1 MPLFDGRFDAF
12 LTVDGLRA
20 AGAVPKWFGLG
31 FIQIKLNDRQRMH
44 FWHPELSADTPEE
57 ELHDHRYFFTSHVVA
72 GETTHEEWFFR
83 KDDHGDH
90 EMVAVNCKPG
100 SAGEE
105 QHLGYGRVEQ
115 GGSYTMVAGSKY
127 TFPPTGY
134 HRIRAE
140 RCVTFLERGDVL
152 TELATVIRPLGTP
165 AVCPFERQIPEPR
178 LWECVADLL
187 ENRLPK
193 PGYHL
198 TEIPKG
204 VLGQSSKI
212 LEEVLEL
219 IDAEKQGAKVMADV
233 ELSDLYGAIRHYLA
247 ANRPGT
253 TMRDLEIFADIT
265 ERAFVNGRRS

>member
-31 FIQIKLNDRQRMH
+31 FIQIKLNDTQRMH
-44 FWHPELSADTPEE
+44 FWHPSLSADTPEE

-105 QHLGYGRVEQ
+105 QHLGYGLVEQ

-140 RCVTFLERGDVL
+140 RCVTFLERGPVL

-165 AVCPFERQIPEPR
+165 AVCPFERQIPEAQ
-178 LWECVADLL
+178 LWDCIADLL
-187 ENRLPK
+187 EGRVLK

-198 TEIPKG
+198 TDIPKG
-204 VLGQSSKI
+204 VLGESSKI

-219 IDAEKQGAKVMADV
+219 IDAEKQGAKVMAAV
-233 ELSDLYGAIRHYLA
+233 ELSDLYGAVSHYLA
-247 ANRPGT
+247 NNMPGI
-253 TMRDLEIFADIT
+253 TMDDLARFSAIT
-265 ERAFVNGRRS
+265 ERAFVNGQRS

>member
-31 FIQIKLNDRQRMH
+31 FIQIKLNDTQRMH
-44 FWHPELSADTPEE
+44 FWHPSLSADTPEE
-57 ELHDHRYFFTSHVVA
+57 DLHDHRYFFTSHVVA
-72 GETTHEEWFFR
+72 GETIHDEWFFR
-83 KDDHGDH
+83 KDESGDH

-105 QHLGYGRVEQ
+105 QHLGFGRVEA

-140 RCVTFLERGDVL
+140 RCVTFLERGPVL

-165 AVCPFERQIPEPR
+165 AVCPFERQIPEPQ
-178 LWECVADLL
+178 LWDCIADLL
-187 ENRLPK
+187 EGRLLK

-198 TEIPKG
+198 TDIPRG
-204 VLGQSSKI
+204 VLGESSKI

-219 IDAEKQGAKVMADV
+219 IDAEKQGSKTMATV
-233 ELSDLYGAIRHYLA
+233 ELSDLYGAVRRYLEK
-247 ANRPGT
+247 NLPDF
-253 TMRDLEIFADIT
+253 TMEDLAIFSRIT
-265 ERAFVNGRRS
+265 ERAFVNGHRS